1 MLLGEHLHSSVV
13 HRFDCSDHRQMRYS
27 GQQSIAGTDLQVT
40 LSQNN
45 TADLFLVIC
54 AKHIDK
60 VLVLG

>member
-1 MLLGEHLHSSVV
+1 
-13 HRFDCSDHRQMRYS
+13 MRYS

-54 AKHIDK
+54 PKHIDK